1 VAVTV
6 SDPAGALLAVQEP
19 DPEERFAVHKVV
31 PPMANVTLPVGVP
44 AEPELASAA
53 LAQYVTSWPNDS
65 DAGLT
70 STRVELRAWTTLSEA
85 VPEDPP

>member
-19 DPEERFAVHKVV
+19 EPEERFAVHNTV

-44 AEPELASAA
+44 PDPVTSAA
-53 LAQYVTSWPNDS
+53 
-65 DAGLT
+65 
-70 STRVELRAWTTLSEA
+70 
-85 VPEDPP
+85 